1 MIAIKAEGLSKQY
14 RLGEQ
19 AMLHKKAMN
28 PFKKLATFWALD
40 DISFELEQG
49 HAMGIIGANGS
60 GKSTLLKVLSRITAP
75 TKGCAII
82 NGKIT
87 SMLEVGTGF
96 HSELTGRENI
106 ILNGVILGMKE
117 SEVRNKM
124 DEIIDFSGIEKFI
137 DTPVKRYS
145 SGMYVRLAF
154 AVAAHLDP
162 EILLID
168 EVLSVGD
175 AAFQKKSVAKMGE
188 STKQGKTVLLVS
200 HNMNAIKAICPLVM
214 FLDKGKVARFGAF
227 NEVVNRYLKES
238 TADIFPKLIA
248 LNEKLNE
255 RGSMVEMKSIEIVTP
270 HDTAEVEISQPITI
284 RIAYKAKEHVALSL
298 AFCDQTGGM
307 IFNSLNNKEPNW
319 YGKQIPEGEYI
330 SECTLPSNMLNE
342 GVYSVFVYICIPG
355 WSDGITT
362 KHLYFKAIDDN
373 VLRGDCYVAYSG
385 IMRPA
390 LQWITHK
397 AGAESLRESQE
408 GGIP

>member
-1 MIAIKAEGLSKQY
+1 MIAIKAEGLSKWY

-19 AMLHKKAMN
+19 GMLTKRVMN
-28 PFKKLATFWALD
+28 AFRKQVGFWALD
-40 DISFELEQG
+40 NVSFELEQG
-49 HAMGIIGANGS
+49 QALGIIGANGS

-75 TKGCAII
+75 TKGSATI

-106 ILNGVILGMKE
+106 MLNGVILGMRE
-117 SEVRNKM
+117 SEVKRKM

-175 AAFQKKSVAKMGE
+175 AAFQQKSLQKMGE
-188 STKQGKTVLLVS
+188 STQQGKTLLFVS
-200 HNMNAIKAICPLVM
+200 HNMSAIRNLCQYVIL
-214 FLDKGKVARFGAF
+214 LEKGKIAKFGLSA
-227 NEVVNRYLKES
+227 EVIGSYMKEP
-238 TADIFPKLIA
+238 TGGLFPKWIA
-248 LNEKLNE
+248 LNEKLDE
-255 RGSMVEMKSIEIVTP
+255 RGTTVEMESIELVTSK
-270 HDTAEVEISQPITI
+270 DTAEVELSCPFII
-284 RIAYKAKEHVALSL
+284 RMTYKAKGYAPLSL
-298 AFCDQTGGM
+298 ILCDQTGEV

-319 YGKQIPEGEYI
+319 YGKQLTEGKYI
-330 SECTLPSNMLNE
+330 SECTIPGNLLTE
-342 GVYSVFVYICIPG
+342 GIYSIFIYICIRG
-355 WSDGITT
+355 WTDGVTT
-362 KHLYFKAIDDN
+362 KHLYFRAIDDG

-390 LQWITHK
+390 LQWITRK
-397 AGAESLRESQE
+397 AEEC
-408 GGIP
+408 